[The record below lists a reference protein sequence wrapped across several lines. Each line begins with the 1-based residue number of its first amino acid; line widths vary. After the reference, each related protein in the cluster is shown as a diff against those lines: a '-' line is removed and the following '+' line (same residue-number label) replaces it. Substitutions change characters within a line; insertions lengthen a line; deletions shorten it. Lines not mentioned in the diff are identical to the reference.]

1 MSNLVSCSTEAFAR
15 QEMLPLRIEDN
26 LRPPLPADPYS
37 RDVLSVALLLI
48 LASVLIPAWDLARVN
63 FLHMV
68 AGHMTSNLL
77 LLSLGFLLALRCG
90 VIDLSVWVV
99 AGLGGVVAAA
109 LINSGM
115 NVPAAFAV
123 AGAAGLVIGLANGAL
138 VGLVGLPSPLVT
150 GVTGMAVVWLL
161 GSLVPG
167 RQIAVGE
174 QAFDVYFWHGSGVLA
189 IRVLMVAGV
198 YLAAMLVL
206 VGVDW
211 AVWAG
216 VEFPR
221 RLSLTA
227 ALAASGMLAALG
239 GAALLIDNGLA
250 PVPTRL
256 IDDLRV
262 PAAALLAGGLFL
274 GRRGRELLAG
284 LSLPSALLICTI
296 WRQKAWNLPA
306 PGLGWALQMFVM
318 MGMVIAVH
326 LAFGRYVEA
335 RGTGRR
341 LPAVG
346 VLLTVFGIAAVAAAA
361 NFRYWPVHDAL
372 HLVGVAIWLAGMPA
386 VIISF
391 RREQRLAAMGLDD
404 ELSQSVGRYCPDES
418 SRGL

>member
-1 MSNLVSCSTEAFAR
+1 
-15 QEMLPLRIEDN
+15 MLPLRIEDN
-26 LRPPLPADPYS
+26 LRPPLPADPYT

-48 LASVLIPAWDLARVN
+48 LASVLIPAWDLAKVN

-77 LLSLGFLLALRCG
+77 LLALGFLLALRCG
-90 VIDLSVWVV
+90 AIDLSVWVV
-99 AGLGGVVAAA
+99 AGLGGVVAASM
-109 LINSGM
+109 INSGYG
-115 NVPAAFAV
+115 VPAAFIV
-123 AGAAGLVIGLANGAL
+123 AGLAGLAVGLINGLL

-150 GVTGMAVVWLL
+150 GLVGVGLIYLVGL
-161 GSLVPG
+161 LVPG
-167 RQIAVGE
+167 RQITVDE
-174 QAFDVYFWHGSGVLA
+174 HTFDVYFWHSSGVLA
-189 IRVLMVAGV
+189 IRLILVAGI

-211 AVWAG
+211 AVWVG
-216 VEFPR
+216 VKFPR
-221 RLSLTA
+221 RLTLTA
-227 ALAASGMLAALG
+227 ALTASGVLAALG

-250 PVPTRL
+250 PLPTRL

-318 MGMVIAVH
+318 MGMVIAVQV
-326 LAFGRYVEA
+326 AFGRYVEA

-341 LPAVG
+341 LP
-346 VLLTVFGIAAVAAAA
+346 TVAMLQTLAGTAIVAAAA
-361 NFRYWPVHDAL
+361 NFRYWPVHDIL
-372 HLVGVAIWLAGMPA
+372 HLAGLAIWLAGMPA
-386 VIISF
+386 LIISF
-391 RREQRLAAMGLDD
+391 RREHRLGALGLND
-404 ELSQSVGRYCPDES
+404 EFSESVGMYRADDNS
-418 SRGL
+418 QGL

>member
-1 MSNLVSCSTEAFAR
+1 
-15 QEMLPLRIEDN
+15 MLPLRIEDN
-26 LRPPLPADPYS
+26 LRPPLPADPYT

-77 LLSLGFLLALRCG
+77 LLALGFLLALRCG
-90 VIDLSVWVV
+90 AIDLSVWVV
-99 AGLGGVVAAA
+99 AGLGGVVAATM
-109 LINSGM
+109 INSGYG
-115 NVPAAFAV
+115 VPTAFVV
-123 AGAAGLVIGLANGAL
+123 AGLAGLAVGLANGLL

-150 GVTGMAVVWLL
+150 GLVGVGMVWLM

-167 RQIAVGE
+167 RQLTVGE
-174 QAFDVYFWHGSGVLA
+174 HTFDVYFWHSTGVLA
-189 IRVLMVAGV
+189 IRLILVAGV

-216 VEFPR
+216 AKFPR
-221 RLSLTA
+221 RLTLTA
-227 ALAASGMLAALG
+227 ALTASGVLAAMG

-326 LAFGRYVEA
+326 VAFGRYVEA
-335 RGTGRR
+335 RGTNRR
-341 LPAVG
+341 LPAVAMLQTL
-346 VLLTVFGIAAVAAAA
+346 VGIAIVAAAA

-372 HLVGVAIWLAGMPA
+372 HLAGLAIWLAGMPA
-386 VIISF
+386 LIISF
-391 RREQRLAAMGLDD
+391 RHEHRLGAIGLDA
-404 ELSQSVGRYCPDES
+404 EFSESVGLYRPDES
-418 SRGL
+418 SPGL

>member
-1 MSNLVSCSTEAFAR
+1 M
-15 QEMLPLRIEDN
+15 
-26 LRPPLPADPYS
+26 PADPYW

-48 LASVLIPAWDLARVN
+48 LASVLIPSWDMARDT
-63 FLHMV
+63 LLSMV
-68 AGHMTSNLL
+68 AAHMASSLL
-77 LLSLGFLLALRCG
+77 LGALGFLLALRCG
-90 VIDLSVWVV
+90 ALDLSVWVA

-109 LINSGM
+109 LINSG
-115 NVPAAFAV
+115 VGVWPSFAV
-123 AGAAGLVIGLANGAL
+123 AGAAGLAVGLLNGAL

-150 GVTGMAVVWLL
+150 AVTGMGVVWLL
-161 GSLVPG
+161 AWLIPG
-167 RQIAVGE
+167 RQITVPE
-174 QAFDVYFWHGSGVLA
+174 QAFDAYFRHVSGVLA
-189 IRVLMVAGV
+189 VRVMMVSVV
-198 YLAAMLVL
+198 YLATVVVL
-206 VGVDW
+206 VVVDW
-211 AVWAG
+211 TVWMG
-216 VEFPR
+216 TEFPR

-227 ALAASGMLAALG
+227 ALAASGLLAALG
-239 GAALLIDNGLA
+239 GAAFLIDNGLA

-306 PGLGWALQMFVM
+306 PGLGWELQMLVL

-341 LPAVG
+341 LPGVG
-346 VLLTVFGIAAVAAAA
+346 VLLTVAGIAAVAAAA

-372 HLVGVAIWLAGMPA
+372 HLVGIAIWLAGMPA

-391 RREQRLAAMGLDD
+391 RRERRLAAMGLDGPR
-404 ELSQSVGRYCPDES
+404 SPSVGQYISDN
-418 SRGL
+418 GL

>member
-1 MSNLVSCSTEAFAR
+1 M
-15 QEMLPLRIEDN
+15 
-26 LRPPLPADPYS
+26 PADPYS

-48 LASVLIPAWDLARVN
+48 LASVLIPSWDMARDT
-63 FLHMV
+63 LLPMV
-68 AGHMTSNLL
+68 AAHMASSLL
-77 LLSLGFLLALRCG
+77 LAAMGFLLALRCG
-90 VIDLSVWVV
+90 AIDLSVWAV

-109 LINSGM
+109 LINSG
-115 NVPAAFAV
+115 VGVWPAFAV
-123 AGAAGLVIGLANGAL
+123 AGAAGLAVGLLNGGL
-138 VGLVGLPSPLVT
+138 VGVVGLPSPLVT
-150 GVTGMAVVWLL
+150 SVTGMGVIWLL
-161 GSLVPG
+161 AWLIPG
-167 RQIAVGE
+167 RQITVPE
-174 QAFDVYFWHGSGVLA
+174 QAFDAYFGHVSGVLA
-189 IRVLMVAGV
+189 VRVMMVSAV
-198 YLAAMLVL
+198 FLAAVVVL
-206 VGVDW
+206 AVVDW
-211 AVWAG
+211 TVWMG
-216 VEFPR
+216 TEFPR

-227 ALAASGMLAALG
+227 ALAASGLLAALG
-239 GAALLIDNGLA
+239 GAAFLIDNGLA

-306 PGLGWALQMFVM
+306 PGLGWELQMLVL

-341 LPAVG
+341 LPGVG
-346 VLLTVFGIAAVAAAA
+346 VLLTVAGIAAVAAAA

-372 HLVGVAIWLAGMPA
+372 HLVGIAIWLAGMPA

-391 RREQRLAAMGLDD
+391 RRERRLAATGLDGPR
-404 ELSQSVGRYCPDES
+404 SPSVGQYISDN
-418 SRGL
+418 GL